1 MKKKIISK
9 KLEKVLIFILGVIFA
24 SGLNVL
30 ADACTTT
37 LSSTEITYG
46 STDVKSALD
55 DLYAVNTGTA
65 GASQVLT
72 GYTFSNDSDIG
83 VAGTMANNGA
93 VSESVGVGGSYTI
106 PAGYHNGSGTVTGP
120 TLSGDA
126 GAANVLTGKTFYSNS
141 GTKQTGTMANL
152 STSTR
157 YQYTSSN
164 STPVVLGDQV
174 FLGNLYDK
182 VAKANSGNYVNIRYN
197 GSSGYLQNN
206 TLIGV
211 PYSTM
216 ASSIGLTAGKIVS
229 GNTILGVSGT
239 ASPAASW
246 VQVWSGS
253 TTGNV
258 SVNLSAYK
266 YVVVQVTGG
275 SWLMLQVGGS
285 KGYIGYIGTSPDGM
299 WGTWGG
305 TRAYKATTS
314 GITSDSDLYGA
325 TENKGKSWISI
336 TKVWG
341 IKNLN

>member
-1 MKKKIISK
+1 MKKNKTIERIFF
-9 KLEKVLIFILGVIFA
+9 IFIGMLLA
-24 SGLNVL
+24 MGLNVL

-55 DLYAVNTGTA
+55 ELYAVNTGTA

-120 TLSGDA
+120 TLSGNA
-126 GAANVLTGKTFYSNS
+126 AVANVLKDKTFYSNS
-141 GTKQTGTMANL
+141 GTKLTGTMPDNSTRTSNGSVPGISSNYSNVPTREASNL
-152 STSTR
+152 QMNTDTSGTKRISMCPPTGYYPGGGLSYVNRPASDFGNASASDVVSGKTFTSTA
-157 YQYTSSN
+157 
-164 STPVVLGDQV
+164 GI
-174 FLGNLYDK
+174 K
-182 VAKANSGNYVNIRYN
+182 VTGTGSG
-197 GSSGYLQNN
+197 S
-206 TLIGV
+206 
-211 PYSTM
+211 
-216 ASSIGLTAGKIVS
+216 
-229 GNTILGVSGT
+229 
-239 ASPAASW
+239 ASW

-253 TTGNV
+253 TTGNISV
-258 SVNLSAYK
+258 SLSAYK